1 MKRSGLVAA
10 LLLGALGLIGCGDGG
25 LQSPDFTPVLTG
37 VSLGSDGA
45 VDPSAPAGTDQRVL
59 AAGQSASLVALGTFT
74 TPPGFTDASG
84 APASTQDKLLGDA
97 GFTLTPDGIATVSN
111 GQITGNTVGG
121 IVTVTA
127 VKDGISSN
135 PISFR
140 VAPPVLVSLDVTPDT
155 ITISPLETATF
166 SATGTFSDG
175 TVAPVVVDWTVAP
188 GGVVTLSNANAQNTV
203 ATPADRSNGL
213 SATVTGTFNNAQGA
227 AITDS
232 ATINISNEIITAL
245 TDLRPTN
252 PTVAP
257 GASIEFTAIG
267 TFTDGTNT
275 RTGDLPD
282 SVVDWE
288 SAEPLTVAP
297 IDANGVATGLAPG
310 GQSTTITA
318 TLKPSVLTPAGNSR
332 DASTELFVTDARCTG
347 PLLSAQGATTSTS
360 VDPLCI
366 GCSISNQGNVID
378 GNMNSFASISSLL
391 GLLTGSAT
399 LNVDAAPT
407 ATDFAAGQRAGF
419 VVAQPAGL
427 LSVELL
433 SALSV
438 STRNNGAVVEAAG
451 AQTSSP
457 LTITALG
464 TIGGQS
470 ASLISFVTTQPY
482 DGLALIFNS
491 GVASVLPTIN
501 AFQACAA
508 AVDTTP

>member
-1 MKRSGLVAA
+1 MKRSGLLAA

-97 GFTLTPDGIATVSN
+97 GFSLTPDGIATVSN

-188 GGVVTLSNANAQNTV
+188 GGVVTLSNSNAQNTV
-203 ATPADRSNGL
+203 ATPATGSNGL
-213 SATVTGTFNNAQGA
+213 SATVTGTINNAQGT

-232 ATINISNEIITAL
+232 ATIDISDEIITAL

-282 SVVDWE
+282 SVVDW
-288 SAEPLTVAP
+288 SSSVTTVAP
-297 IDANGVATGLAPG
+297 IDADGIATGQAPG

-318 TLKPSVLTPAGNSR
+318 TLKPSVVTPASNSR
-332 DASTELFVTDARCTG
+332 NASTELFVTDARCTG

-451 AQTSSP
+451 AQASSP

-470 ASLISFVTTQPY
+470 ASLISFVTSQPY
-482 DGLALIFNS
+482 DGLALTFNS

-501 AFQACAA
+501 AFQACAV